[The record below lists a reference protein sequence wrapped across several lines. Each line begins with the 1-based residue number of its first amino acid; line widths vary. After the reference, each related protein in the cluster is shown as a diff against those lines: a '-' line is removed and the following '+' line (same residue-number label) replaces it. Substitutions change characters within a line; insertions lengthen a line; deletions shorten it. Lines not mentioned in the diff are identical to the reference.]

1 MFRKV
6 PAAPP
11 EVMRLRYDQHP
22 VGDGAS
28 TGTPPN
34 LCPIR
39 QKNSSKNCDN
49 GSMNS
54 MDEND
59 GTLLARHAQGDAEA
73 FELLYRRHEMRT
85 WRYLE
90 RNTGHRASADELL
103 QEVWFAVSKD
113 AARFEPKMRFSAW
126 LFGIAYKR
134 MAESTVTSGEPSGA
148 PAGVPDQV
156 AALTRAVGQ
165 LPRDLREAFLL
176 QMEGEL
182 TIAEIAAITNS
193 SIETIKTR
201 LHLARTKLLEQ
212 LSE

>member
-6 PAAPP
+6 PAAPV

-22 VGDGAS
+22 VGDGVT
-28 TGTPPN
+28 TGATQN

-39 QKNSSKNCDN
+39 QKQSAENCDN

-59 GTLLARHAQGDAEA
+59 GALLARHARGDAEA

-90 RNTGHRASADELL
+90 RNAGHRATADELL

-113 AARFEPKMRFSAW
+113 AVGFEAKMRFSAW
-126 LFGIAYKR
+126 LFGIASKR
-134 MAESTVTSGEPSGA
+134 MAESTVTSAEPEGA
-148 PAGVPDQV
+148 PTGVPDQV

-176 QMEGEL
+176 HMEGEL
-182 TIAEIAAITNS
+182 TIIEIAAITNS

>member
-1 MFRKV
+1 
-6 PAAPP
+6 
-11 EVMRLRYDQHP
+11 
-22 VGDGAS
+22 
-28 TGTPPN
+28 
-34 LCPIR
+34 
-39 QKNSSKNCDN
+39 
-49 GSMNS
+49 MNS

-59 GTLLARHAQGDAEA
+59 GSLLARHAQGDAEA

-90 RNTGHRASADELL
+90 RNVGHHATADELL
-103 QEVWFAVSKD
+103 QEVWYAVSND

-134 MAESTVTSGEPSGA
+134 LAESTVASADPSGA
-148 PAGVPDQV
+148 PTAVPDQV
-156 AALTRAVGQ
+156 AALTRAVAQ
-165 LPRDLREAFLL
+165 LPLDLREAFLL

-193 SIETIKTR
+193 SLETIKTR

>member
-1 MFRKV
+1 
-6 PAAPP
+6 
-11 EVMRLRYDQHP
+11 
-22 VGDGAS
+22 
-28 TGTPPN
+28 
-34 LCPIR
+34 
-39 QKNSSKNCDN
+39 
-49 GSMNS
+49 MNS

-59 GTLLARHAQGDAEA
+59 GSLLARHAQGDAEA

-90 RNTGHRASADELL
+90 RSAGYRGTADELL

-113 AARFEPKMRFSAW
+113 AARFEPKIRFSAW

-134 MAESTVTSGEPSGA
+134 MTESTEASVESSDA
-148 PAGVPDQV
+148 PAAVPDQV
-156 AALTRAVGQ
+156 AALTRAIGQ
-165 LPRDLREAFLL
+165 LPRDPREAFLL
-176 QMEGEL
+176 RMEGAL

-193 SIETIKTR
+193 SIETVETR

>member
-1 MFRKV
+1 MT
-6 PAAPP
+6 
-11 EVMRLRYDQHP
+11 ESDESLIGRY
-22 VGDGAS
+22 
-28 TGTPPN
+28 
-34 LCPIR
+34 
-39 QKNSSKNCDN
+39 
-49 GSMNS
+49 
-54 MDEND
+54 
-59 GTLLARHAQGDAEA
+59 ARGDAGA

-90 RNTGHRASADELL
+90 RNAGHRATADELL
-103 QEVWFAVSKD
+103 QEVWVAVSKD

-126 LFGIAYKR
+126 LFGIAYR
-134 MAESTVTSGEPSGA
+134 RVAESTVTSPETSGA
-148 PAGVPDQV
+148 PAAAPDQV
-156 AALTRAVGQ
+156 AALTRAIGQ